1 MPDQLQQEIERKFA
15 DNNLVDECRVHVEV
29 TAEGKVRLEGI
40 ATTRYARSRAE
51 DLAREVQGVT
61 EVDNH
66 IAIQPS
72 DEAGQPVLTLRDPDR
87 DNEPSTQRS

>member
-15 DNNLVDECRVHVEV
+15 DNNLVDECRVHV
-29 TAEGKVRLEGI
+29 
-40 ATTRYARSRAE
+40 
-51 DLAREVQGVT
+51 
-61 EVDNH
+61 
-66 IAIQPS
+66 IQPS